1 MASLESYAQT
11 VDTVLLGSLDY
22 KLPAGASYIIDR
34 KSSQFFTSAA
44 GSFGPDFVRS
54 FRINLTSETGF
65 CDLSTVSLSCRI
77 KNTSPTADNIADGG
91 NVYRVYPKTG
101 PWGFIYRLQV
111 LAAGQPVSDILNYG
125 RLHQMF
131 HLLSPKDWKAQ
142 HVQDYTFGHDTD
154 ASKDAKLS
162 LCQAV

>member
-11 VDTVLLGSLDY
+11 ADTVLLGSLDY

-65 CDLSTVSLSCRI
+65 A
-77 KNTSPTADNIADGG
+77 TSA
-91 NVYRVYPKTG
+91 
-101 PWGFIYRLQV
+101 L
-111 LAAGQPVSDILNYG
+111 
-125 RLHQMF
+125 
-131 HLLSPKDWKAQ
+131 
-142 HVQDYTFGHDTD
+142 
-154 ASKDAKLS
+154 
-162 LCQAV
+162 